1 MARPRTRKVRE
12 RPLRTRRRSDG
23 RAANAIDDLRAGLQA
38 CTQQLDDVKR
48 TVTSLRAELDYLRE
62 KIRG

>member
-1 MARPRTRKVRE
+1 MTQTRTRKLRE
-12 RPLRTRRRSDG
+12 RPQRMRRRSG
-23 RAANAIDDLRAGLQA
+23 TWASAIDGVRAELQT
-38 CTQQLDDVKR
+38 CTQQLDDLRR

>member
-1 MARPRTRKVRE
+1 MPQARTRKLRE
-12 RPLRTRRRSDG
+12 RPRRTRRRSDAWAG
-23 RAANAIDDLRAGLQA
+23 AIDDVRAELQT
-38 CTQQLDDVKR
+38 CTQQLDDLRR